1 MSDYYIG
8 VMSGTSLDGI
18 DISLCSIDDTECKEL
33 HFKEYPYDATI
44 KEDILQSISNPLTL
58 KELGTLDTKL
68 GLIYLDALR
77 SFLEEFSIDAQG
89 LKAIGLHGQTLW
101 HEPNARY
108 PFSMQLGNASVV
120 AKGLGVRV
128 VSDFRSGDIANG
140 GQGAP
145 LTPAFHQFVFGER
158 FENAA
163 VLNLG
168 GIANLTLLGERLIG
182 FDLAPAN
189 ILLDLWIQRHQGKKY
204 DAQGSWAKS
213 GKVDETL
220 LKHFLQEK
228 FFQLTPPKS
237 TGREL
242 FNGAWLDAKLQGFE
256 LRLEDVQA
264 TLLELS
270 TKVISDAVKKQKVQ
284 TLLVCGGGAKNSF
297 FLQSLAQKLP
307 SVEIQVTDAF
317 GVNSDSLEAMAF
329 AWFARKCMCHEVVHL
344 KSVTGAK
351 KDSILG
357 VICAAD

>member
-1 MSDYYIG
+1 MSEYYIG

-18 DISLCSIDDTECKEL
+18 DISLCSIDDKECKEL
-33 HFKEYPYDATI
+33 HFQEYPYDAML
-44 KEDILQSISNPLTL
+44 KADILQSISNPLTL
-58 KELGTLDTKL
+58 KEFGTLDTKL
-68 GLIYLDALR
+68 GIMYLNALR
-77 SFLEEFSIDAQG
+77 EFLEEFNIDAQE

-101 HEPNARY
+101 HEPDARY

-120 AKGLGVRV
+120 AKGLGVTV

-145 LTPAFHQFVFGER
+145 LTPAFHQFIFGES

-168 GIANLTLLGERLIG
+168 GIANLTLLGDNLLG

-204 DAQGSWAKS
+204 DAQGVWAQS
-213 GKVDETL
+213 GRVDETL
-220 LKHFLQEK
+220 LKHFLQED
-228 FFQLTPPKS
+228 FFQLSPPKS

-242 FNGAWLDAKLQGFE
+242 FNASWLENKLQGFE
-256 LRLEDVQA
+256 LQPEDVQA

-270 TKVISDAVKKQKVQ
+270 SKVISDAVKKQKVQ

-297 FLQSLAQKLP
+297 FLKSLAQKLP
-307 SVEIQVTDAF
+307 SVEIQVTDAL
-317 GVNSDSLEAMAF
+317 GVNGDALEAMAF
-329 AWFARKCMCHEVVHL
+329 AWFAKKCMGDEVVHL